1 MQGHSS
7 PTVARSLLRI
17 IFPFPLSHVFFSF
30 STLISFLLIH
40 LLCFFAW
47 LSACCA
53 SSHFCLQHFSCIPS
67 VTSSFSFS
75 FSSSPVLC
83 LFLLSVFFILL
94 AIVFLFSPT
103 VTVFPAL
110 SPTCHPSNHHFSSC
124 HHSSVAVSHLAFLP
138 FSPSI
143 YLFIH
148 HFSLFYC
155 IVSVTLT
162 ASLFPHPVL
171 LSPLIPLLPQSFH
184 TSIICPATSLQY
196 YFYRHTFST
205 ALINRPRHHYP
216 SVFVNFPDQDFCS
229 CPFTSSRP
237 LLFSTVCH
245 RVVFWHFSHFHFRT
259 VSTHQT
265 VFILLSLCR
274 VIFLIFPPRCR
285 SSPVSPP
292 SSFLLTSFTFAVLPS
307 HFYFRVSLHFERH
320 RSQVVT
326 QWTQHYNKY
335 LFMQKHFISL
345 SNSQMHL

>member
-7 PTVARSLLRI
+7 PTAARSLLRI

-67 VTSSFSFS
+67 VTSSFS

-292 SSFLLTSFTFAVLPS
+292 SSSPLL
-307 HFYFRVSLHFERH
+307 FYPL
-320 RSQVVT
+320 T
-326 QWTQHYNKY
+326 
-335 LFMQKHFISL
+335 FISGFHCTL
-345 SNSQMHL
+345 NVTGLRW

>member
-7 PTVARSLLRI
+7 PTAARSLLRI

-155 IVSVTLT
+155 IVFCH
-162 ASLFPHPVL
+162 AYGFSLPPP
-171 LSPLIPLLPQSFH
+171 SPAFSPDSTSSSILPYVH
-184 TSIICPATSLQY
+184 HL
-196 YFYRHTFST
+196 
-205 ALINRPRHHYP
+205 PRHIIAVLFLQAH
-216 SVFVNFPDQDFCS
+216 FFNCS
-229 CPFTSSRP
+229 
-237 LLFSTVCH
+237 
-245 RVVFWHFSHFHFRT
+245 
-259 VSTHQT
+259 HQ
-265 VFILLSLCR
+265 
-274 VIFLIFPPRCR
+274 
-285 SSPVSPP
+285 P
-292 SSFLLTSFTFAVLPS
+292 SSSSLP
-307 HFYFRVSLHFERH
+307 
-320 RSQVVT
+320 
-326 QWTQHYNKY
+326 
-335 LFMQKHFISL
+335 ISIC
-345 SNSQMHL
+345 